1 MGAIFAPVS
10 REDPKPGRWI
20 LPLVVAGLIGF
31 TYVFVNALPAAE
43 VSNVSSPTASTST
56 TTSTTSTTVEPTST
70 TLDPE
75 VAAFIEATTTLAA
88 NVGDLA
94 DLAQQINDDWDTRAE
109 DFGTTRDALEDL
121 EAQTITLADD
131 TAAIET
137 PPAIEE
143 WDDVIAGLD
152 DLRQAAADMID
163 GLVNAEGSDPRLEA
177 LENYKIAA
185 ADITNALRDVR
196 DAAGDPAA

>member
-1 MGAIFAPVS
+1 VS

-43 VSNVSSPTASTST
+43 VSSPDTPAASTST
-56 TTSTTSTTVEPTST
+56 TTSTTVEPTSSTST
-70 TLDPE
+70 TLAPG
-75 VAAFIEATTTLAA
+75 VNAFIEATTNLED
-88 NVGDLA
+88 NVTDLA
-94 DLAQQINDDWDTRAE
+94 DLAQQINDDWDTDTE
-109 DFGTTRDALEDL
+109 EFSDTRDALEDL

-131 TAAIET
+131 TAAIEA
-137 PPAIEE
+137 PPGIDE

-152 DLRQAAADMID
+152 DLKQAAADMID
-163 GLVNAEGSDPRLEA
+163 GLVNAEGSEPRLEA

-185 ADITNALRDVR
+185 ADITNSLNDVR
-196 DAAGDPAA
+196 DAVRDPAA